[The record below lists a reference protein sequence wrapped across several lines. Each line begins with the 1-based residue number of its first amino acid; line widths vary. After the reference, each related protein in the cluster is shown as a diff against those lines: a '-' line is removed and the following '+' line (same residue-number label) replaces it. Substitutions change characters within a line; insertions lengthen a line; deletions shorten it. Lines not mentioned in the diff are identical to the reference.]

1 MPTSTVSKNPRS
13 YHRRPSSLPTNVS
26 YRLRCREVL
35 RCPRAPNLLRSVKAS
50 KKRNACSVLCM
61 ETLSSWSSRRGDVP
75 STGKSSNSSSS
86 SKAAAGFCW
95 SLRVEESVESETV
108 AFVVGPEPSA
118 AADIV
123 ARKYSGLVRGM
134 WTRMIGFQ
142 RLVQS
147 SVSLPWTKKAP

>member
-13 YHRRPSSLPTNVS
+13 YHRHPSSLPTSVS

-35 RCPRAPNLLRSVKAS
+35 RCPRAPNLLRSVKVS
-50 KKRNACSVLCM
+50 KRNACSVLCK